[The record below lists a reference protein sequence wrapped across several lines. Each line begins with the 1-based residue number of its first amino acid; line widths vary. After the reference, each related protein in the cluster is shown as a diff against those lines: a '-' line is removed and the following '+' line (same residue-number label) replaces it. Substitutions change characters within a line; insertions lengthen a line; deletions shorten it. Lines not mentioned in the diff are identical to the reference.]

1 LKSYMSNDELTK
13 AILNV
18 FKKELGIMGDVLPT
32 ELLTSIK
39 KNITPELEKLIE
51 KNGYVSKSKYE
62 SLEKL
67 VEQLEKRIIDL
78 EETL

>member
-1 LKSYMSNDELTK
+1 MSNDELTK

-18 FKKELGIMGDVLPT
+18 FKKELGIVGDVLPT

>member
-1 LKSYMSNDELTK
+1 MSNDELTK

-32 ELLTSIK
+32 EILASIK
-39 KNITPELEKLIE
+39 KNIAPELEKLIE

>member
-1 LKSYMSNDELTK
+1 MSNDELTK

-78 EETL
+78 EKSL

>member
-1 LKSYMSNDELTK
+1 MSNDELTK

-32 ELLTSIK
+32 EPLTSIK
-39 KNITPELEKLIE
+39 KNIAPELEKLIE

-78 EETL
+78 EKTL

>member
-1 LKSYMSNDELTK
+1 MSNDELTK

-18 FKKELGIMGDVLPT
+18 FKKELGIVGDVLPT

-78 EETL
+78 EKTL

>member
-1 LKSYMSNDELTK
+1 MSNDELTK

-39 KNITPELEKLIE
+39 KNIAPELEKLIE

-78 EETL
+78 EKTL

>member
-1 LKSYMSNDELTK
+1 MSNDELTK

-32 ELLTSIK
+32 EILTSIK
-39 KNITPELEKLIE
+39 KNIAPELEKLIE
-51 KNGYVSKSKYE
+51 KNGYVSKSKYD

-78 EETL
+78 EKTL

>member
-1 LKSYMSNDELTK
+1 MSNDELTK

-32 ELLTSIK
+32 EILTSIK
-39 KNITPELEKLIE
+39 KNIAPELEKLIE
-51 KNGYVSKSKYE
+51 KNGYVSKSKYQ

-78 EETL
+78 EKTL

>member
-1 LKSYMSNDELTK
+1 MSNDELTK

-39 KNITPELEKLIE
+39 KNITPELGKLIE
-51 KNGYVSKSKYE
+51 KNGYVSKSKYD

-78 EETL
+78 EKTL

>member
-1 LKSYMSNDELTK
+1 MSNDELTK

-32 ELLTSIK
+32 EILASIK
-39 KNITPELEKLIE
+39 KNIAPELEKLIE

-78 EETL
+78 EKTL

>member
-1 LKSYMSNDELTK
+1 MSNDELTK

-32 ELLTSIK
+32 ELLASIK
-39 KNITPELEKLIE
+39 KNITPELERLIE
-51 KNGYVSKSKYE
+51 KNGYVSKSKYK

-78 EETL
+78 EKTL

>member
-1 LKSYMSNDELTK
+1 MSNDELTK

-39 KNITPELEKLIE
+39 KNIAPELEKLITKDDCTIE
-51 KNGYVSKSKYE
+51 EYE
-62 SLEKL
+62 TEI
-67 VEQLEKRIIDL
+67 Q
-78 EETL
+78 

>member
-1 LKSYMSNDELTK
+1 MSNDELTK

-32 ELLTSIK
+32 ELLASIK
-39 KNITPELEKLIE
+39 KNITPELERLIE

-78 EETL
+78 EKTL

>member
-1 LKSYMSNDELTK
+1 
-13 AILNV
+13 
-18 FKKELGIMGDVLPT
+18 MGDVLPT

-39 KNITPELEKLIE
+39 KNIVPELEKLIE

-78 EETL
+78 EKTL

>member
-1 LKSYMSNDELTK
+1 MSNDELTK

-32 ELLTSIK
+32 ELLASIK
-39 KNITPELEKLIE
+39 KNITPELEKFIE

-78 EETL
+78 EKTL

>member
-1 LKSYMSNDELTK
+1 MSNDELTK

-51 KNGYVSKSKYE
+51 KNGYVSKSKYD

>member
-1 LKSYMSNDELTK
+1 MSNDELTK

-18 FKKELGIMGDVLPT
+18 LKKELGIMGDVLPT

-39 KNITPELEKLIE
+39 KNIAPELEKLIE

-78 EETL
+78 EKTL

>member
-1 LKSYMSNDELTK
+1 MSNDELTK

-32 ELLTSIK
+32 ELLASIK

-78 EETL
+78 EKTL

>member
-1 LKSYMSNDELTK
+1 MSNDELTK

-18 FKKELGIMGDVLPT
+18 FKKELGVMGDVLPT

-78 EETL
+78 EKTL

>member
-1 LKSYMSNDELTK
+1 MSNDELTK

-39 KNITPELEKLIE
+39 ENIAPELEKLIE
-51 KNGYVSKSKYE
+51 KNGYVSKSKYK

-67 VEQLEKRIIDL
+67 ANNLEQRIIDL
-78 EETL
+78 ENNAKE

>member
-1 LKSYMSNDELTK
+1 MSNDELTK

-18 FKKELGIMGDVLPT
+18 FKKELGIMGDVIAT
-32 ELLTSIK
+32 EILTSIK
-39 KNITPELEKLIE
+39 KNIAPELEKLIE

-78 EETL
+78 EKTL

>member
-1 LKSYMSNDELTK
+1 MSNDELTK

-18 FKKELGIMGDVLPT
+18 FKKELGIIGDVLPT

-39 KNITPELEKLIE
+39 KNIVPELEKLIE

-78 EETL
+78 EKTL

>member
-1 LKSYMSNDELTK
+1 MSNDELTK

-18 FKKELGIMGDVLPT
+18 LKKELGIMGDVLPT

-78 EETL
+78 EKTL

>member
-1 LKSYMSNDELTK
+1 MSNDELTK

-39 KNITPELEKLIE
+39 KNIAPELEKLIE
-51 KNGYVSKSKYE
+51 KNGYVSKSKYD

-67 VEQLEKRIIDL
+67 VDNLKKELLI
-78 EETL
+78 

>member
-1 LKSYMSNDELTK
+1 MSNDELTK

-32 ELLTSIK
+32 EILTSIK
-39 KNITPELEKLIE
+39 KNIAPELEKLIE
-51 KNGYVSKSKYE
+51 KNGYVSKSKYD

-67 VEQLEKRIIDL
+67 VGQLEKRIIDL
-78 EETL
+78 EKTL

>member
-1 LKSYMSNDELTK
+1 MSNDELTK

-39 KNITPELEKLIE
+39 KNIAPELEKLIE
-51 KNGYVSKSKYE
+51 KNGYVSKSKYQ

-78 EETL
+78 EKTL

>member
-1 LKSYMSNDELTK
+1 MSNDELTK

-39 KNITPELEKLIE
+39 KNITPELENLIE
-51 KNGYVSKSKYE
+51 KNGYVSKSKYD

>member
-1 LKSYMSNDELTK
+1 MSNDELTK

-32 ELLTSIK
+32 EILASIK
-39 KNITPELEKLIE
+39 KNIAPELERLIE

-78 EETL
+78 EKTL